1 MADKKNNLKKNDKAS
16 ANSETQFLFS
26 RQNYLL
32 MLVGIAVI
40 IIGFVLMS
48 GTEDIFNTTKLTVAP
63 IVVVIG
69 FIIEVFAIM
78 HRPKTE
84 Q

>member
-1 MADKKNNLKKNDKAS
+1 MADKKNNLKKSDKSS
-16 ANSETQFLFS
+16 ANSEAQFLFS

-32 MLVGIAVI
+32 MLVGIVVI
-40 IIGFVLMS
+40 IIGFILMS
-48 GTEDIFNTTKLTVAP
+48 GTEDIFNSTKLTVAP

>member
-1 MADKKNNLKKNDKAS
+1 
-16 ANSETQFLFS
+16 
-26 RQNYLL
+26 
-32 MLVGIAVI
+32 
-40 IIGFVLMS
+40 MS